1 MKRFISIFIIMIL
14 VGTMFVGCDKKE
26 ESDVEHVETVIHEN
40 VLVEEIIVEEIIT
53 EEIIVEETIIEESID
68 ETVWVSPEYEAELEY
83 NSQTNGF

>member
-26 ESDVEHVETVIHEN
+26 ESVVEHVETVIYEN
-40 VLVEEIIVEEIIT
+40 VIEENIIFEEIIT
-53 EEIIVEETIIEESID
+53 EETIVEEIIIEESIV